1 MALTIF
7 SRVRLLDVS
16 PLSDVCFACVFFH
29 PVGHLFALL
38 IVSSDAQKLLILM
51 HFTSTNF
58 FVYYLCF

>member
-38 IVSSDAQKLLILM
+38 IVSSDAPEA
-51 HFTSTNF
+51 FNF
-58 FVYYLCF
+58 DAFHLN